1 MTRHSD
7 NDLAKLER
15 ALAEAHCARQ
25 EPALGPDWSQHV
37 MRDIRREEAWPATPF
52 AGIAFVVWRG
62 AAVAATVALIVAA
75 SALVYTGQDE
85 GELTALLSEDLEA
98 GAPLGE

>member
-1 MTRHSD
+1 MTRRSD
-7 NDLAKLER
+7 EDLIKLER
-15 ALAEAHCARQ
+15 ALAEAHRSRQ
-25 EPALGPDWSQHV
+25 EPALGADWVRHV
-37 MRDIRREEAWPATPF
+37 MRDVRREEERAAMPF

-75 SALVYTGQDE
+75 SALVYTGQSE
-85 GELTALLSEDLEA
+85 GELTALLSEDLEV

>member
-1 MTRHSD
+1 MTRRSD
-7 NDLAKLER
+7 EDLAKLER
-15 ALAEAHCARQ
+15 ALTEAYRSRQ
-25 EPALGPDWSQHV
+25 EPAFGADWVRHV
-37 MRDIRREEAWPATPF
+37 MRDIRREEERAAMPF

-75 SALVYTGQDE
+75 SSLVYTGQGE

-98 GAPLGE
+98 AASLSE